1 MAPKGIRTEM
11 AGKKKTVN
19 KSTMMPNSS
28 NQENTTPAETTS
40 QMSTAGK
47 ATESRKRA
55 QDADSTSEP
64 QRKTMKKIELVILP
78 SPTGDAENKEELDY
92 GNGGYYPVKNSQ
104 VLNKRYE
111 VQKMLGNG
119 HFATV
124 HMAEDR
130 MTESTVAVKIA
141 KSDRRYAKPS
151 EMEIK
156 FMERIKEVTK
166 SNSSSTGSKNIVKLL
181 DDFRIKGKEGIHV
194 VMVFEVLCMDLDR
207 LLFESNQQVLTL
219 DRIRRFS
226 KNILEGLHF
235 LHTKC
240 KIMHLDIKPENC
252 LVKIDPHNM
261 DLSDPSCTAILK
273 IGDFGTSAWI
283 TDNIK
288 GKAQTCHYRA
298 PEAFLEANVRP
309 LVDVW
314 SVGCVLY
321 EMITRDLLFL
331 CNKEGGDCKKQL
343 HFGYISEVLG
353 PIKQRFFK
361 MDERNS
367 VFFDEVFGKDKIFV
381 KEFAEPNP
389 ISPDELM
396 KKYTMKMS
404 EADEL
409 CGFMRE
415 LMVINPNQRL
425 SAKEALKHP
434 FLNYD
439 CS

>member
-11 AGKKKTVN
+11 AGKKKIN
-19 KSTMMPNSS
+19 KSAVMPTTS
-28 NQENTTPAETTS
+28 NQENITPVETTS
-40 QMSTAGK
+40 QMSVAGN
-47 ATESRKRA
+47 ATKSRKRGP
-55 QDADSTSEP
+55 DAESTSEP
-64 QRKTMKKIELVILP
+64 QRKVIKKIELVITP
-78 SPTGDAENKEELDY
+78 SSIEKAENREELDY
-92 GNGGYYPVKNSQ
+92 GNGGYYPVKNGQ
-104 VLNKRYE
+104 ILNKRYE

-119 HFATV
+119 HFAIV

-166 SNSSSTGSKNIVKLL
+166 SNSSSPGSKNIVKLL

-219 DRIRRFS
+219 DRIRKFS
-226 KNILEGLHF
+226 KNILEGLLF

-252 LVKIDPHNM
+252 LVKVDPHNM
-261 DLSDPSCTAILK
+261 DLSDPSCNASLK

-288 GKAQTCHYRA
+288 GKTQTCHYRA
-298 PEAFLEANVRP
+298 PEAFLEANVSP

-331 CNKEGGDCKKQL
+331 CNEEGGDCKSKL
-343 HFGYISEVLG
+343 HFGYISEMLG
-353 PIKQRFFK
+353 PIRTRFFK
-361 MDERNS
+361 KDERNT
-367 VFFDEVFGKDKIFV
+367 VFFDEVFGKEKVFV

-389 ISPDELM
+389 ISPEELM
-396 KKYTMKMS
+396 KKYSMTMS

-434 FLNYD
+434 FLN
-439 CS
+439 